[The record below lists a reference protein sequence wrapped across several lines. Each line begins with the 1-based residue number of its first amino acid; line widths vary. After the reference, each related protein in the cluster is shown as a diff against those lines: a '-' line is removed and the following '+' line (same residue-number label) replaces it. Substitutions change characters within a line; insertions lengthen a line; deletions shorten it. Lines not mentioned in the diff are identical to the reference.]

1 MENALRRN
9 FLREPDLSN
18 ARISAIS
25 AFLSDAKKDGTS
37 EKCIPASLFCKG
49 RIIAKSDFAL
59 CGIIEADAIFKKRK
73 VKAKWVLQE
82 GQLAKKWD
90 TVCFVEGRAQDVLA
104 CERTALNFLSLL
116 SGIATKCKVASE
128 KYGKWRIAATRKTLP
143 GLSHSQKRAV
153 ALGGC
158 LTHRLDLS
166 DGILVKDNHIAA
178 IMKGKKMR
186 RTDAIGMAVRSFPKE
201 AFVEV
206 EVSSLQEAL
215 AAIRAGA
222 KAILIDNLPPG
233 KFAQAAKAAR
243 KENGK
248 IILEASGGI
257 TLQNAGKYLKAG
269 ADFVSTSE
277 LTMDVAPAN
286 LSLEI

>member
-1 MENALRRN
+1 M
-9 FLREPDLSN
+9 REPDLSN
-18 ARISAIS
+18 ARLSAIS
-25 AFLSDAKKDGTS
+25 AFLSDAKKDATS
-37 EKCIPASLFCKG
+37 SACIPASLSCKG
-49 RIIAKSDFAL
+49 RIVAKSDFVI
-59 CGIIEADAIFKKRK
+59 CGIVEAGAIFEKRN
-73 VKAKWVLQE
+73 VKTKWRLKE
-82 GQLAKKWD
+82 GQRAKKGD
-90 TVCFVEGRAQDVLA
+90 VICLVEGRTRVVLA
-104 CERTALNFLSLL
+104 CERTALNYLSLL
-116 SGIATKCKVASE
+116 SGIATKCKVASK
-128 KYGKWRIAATRKTLP
+128 KYGKWKIAATRKTLP
-143 GLSHSQKRAV
+143 CLSHSQKRAV

-158 LTHRLDLS
+158 LTHRMDLS

-178 IMKGKKMR
+178 IMKGKKIGK
-186 RTDAIGMAVRSFPKE
+186 TDAIEAAVKSFPSSS
-201 AFVEV
+201 FIEV
-206 EVSSLQEAL
+206 EVSSAQEARS
-215 AAIRAGA
+215 AVRAGA
-222 KAILIDNLPPG
+222 KAILVDNLPPG